1 VREGE
6 AIRDRVGY
14 ERGVQRS
21 TSTSLDEDPP
31 RRGGYAAA
39 LAVCTVN
46 LLANFAIGIVVPVL
60 PLYMRGVLGASDVS
74 VGVVMASYAVTTLA
88 GRPLGGLWG
97 DRVGYR
103 RPAASGRR

>member
-1 VREGE
+1 MFSAMSAACSDRLDVR
-6 AIRDRVGY
+6 R
-14 ERGVQRS
+14 RGS
-21 TSTSLDEDPP
+21 A

-88 GRPLGGLWG
+88 SRPLGGLG
-97 DRVGYR
+97 ATGSAIVV
-103 RPAASGRR
+103 RPHRGQC